1 MGNAYLTNLI
11 QRVLD
16 ESESN
21 TWNEAV
27 LEWVIDDC
35 EEDNSL
41 QSSCICGKEE
51 LRYLFT
57 IRNVRNGNTL
67 FPIGSSC
74 IKKFDRDDLNE
85 EVSIQ
90 EKLFK
95 LFHAIEDG
103 NFITLSPEFF
113 SRKLLKYLYEEGV
126 FQANE
131 YNNNEP
137 EIDYEFMLKMFN
149 KRDKESITP
158 NQQRKIN
165 AIIMTSIRPY
175 LVEQLVNKIL

>member
-1 MGNAYLTNLI
+1 MGNAYRTNLI

-103 NFITLSPEFF
+103 NFITLSPEKKAYFKRMNITIM
-113 SRKLLKYLYEEGV
+113 SRK
-126 FQANE
+126 
-131 YNNNEP
+131 
-137 EIDYEFMLKMFN
+137 
-149 KRDKESITP
+149 
-158 NQQRKIN
+158 
-165 AIIMTSIRPY
+165 
-175 LVEQLVNKIL
+175 

>member
-1 MGNAYLTNLI
+1 MSNTYRTNLI
-11 QRVLD
+11 QKVLD
-16 ESESN
+16 KSEGN

-27 LEWVIDDC
+27 QEWVIDDC
-35 EEDNSL
+35 EEDDSL
-41 QSSCICGKEE
+41 ESSCICGKEK

-74 IKKFDRDDLNE
+74 IKKFDRADLNE

-103 NFITLSPEFF
+103 SFITLSSEFF
-113 SRKLLKYLYEEGV
+113 SRKLLKYLYDVGV

-131 YNNNEP
+131 YNNYDP

-149 KRDKESITP
+149 KRDKDSITR

-175 LVEQLVNKIL
+175 LAEQLINKIL

>member
-1 MGNAYLTNLI
+1 MGNAYRTNLI

-57 IRNVRNGNTL
+57 IRNVRMVIL
-67 FPIGSSC
+67 FFLLVVLALKS
-74 IKKFDRDDLNE
+74 L
-85 EVSIQ
+85 
-90 EKLFK
+90 
-95 LFHAIEDG
+95 IET
-103 NFITLSPEFF
+103 I
-113 SRKLLKYLYEEGV
+113 
-126 FQANE
+126 
-131 YNNNEP
+131 
-137 EIDYEFMLKMFN
+137 
-149 KRDKESITP
+149 
-158 NQQRKIN
+158 
-165 AIIMTSIRPY
+165 
-175 LVEQLVNKIL
+175 

>member
-1 MGNAYLTNLI
+1 MSNAYRTNLI
-11 QRVLD
+11 QKVLD
-16 ESESN
+16 KSEGN

-27 LEWVIDDC
+27 QEWVIDDC
-35 EEDNSL
+35 EEDDSL
-41 QSSCICGKEE
+41 ESSCICGKEE

-74 IKKFDRDDLNE
+74 IKKFDRADLNE

-103 NFITLSPEFF
+103 SFITLSSEFF
-113 SRKLLKYLYEEGV
+113 SRKLLKYLYDEGV

-131 YNNNEP
+131 YNNYNP

-149 KRDKESITP
+149 THNKASITQ
-158 NQQRKIN
+158 NRQRKIN

-175 LVEQLVNKIL
+175 LVEQLKNKIL

>member
-1 MGNAYLTNLI
+1 MGNAYRTNLI

>member
-1 MGNAYLTNLI
+1 MGNAYRTNLI

-57 IRNVRNGNTL
+57 IRNGNTL

>member
-1 MGNAYLTNLI
+1 MGNAYRTNLI

-57 IRNVRNGNTL
+57 IRNVKNGNTL

-103 NFITLSPEFF
+103 NFITLSSEFF

-131 YNNNEP
+131 YNNNDP
-137 EIDYEFMLKMFN
+137 EIDYKFMLKMFN

-175 LVEQLVNKIL
+175 LVKQLLDKIL